1 MPHERKVGVLLAGGE
16 SRRFG
21 VPKAFSSYKGKA
33 MYQWALD
40 ALAPLVEKTVVI
52 SHPTLIGRFK
62 QECALPVLEDE
73 EKYRGLGPLAGI
85 YTAFKNCPGEWFYV
99 MPCDTP
105 LITSDVFAILE
116 KHLPVDAQGITSMI
130 MGRLQPL
137 ISIFHKDL
145 YPVMEQ
151 LLSQRILK
159 MSELMDHAEIMKL
172 ELSDHFS
179 DNQFVNVNTKTQ
191 LKSLENMNG

>member
-52 SHPTLIGRFK
+52 SHPTLIERFK

-73 EKYRGLGPLAGI
+73 EKYHGQHIGPPHLKYQNFSQHLILPLCILG
-85 YTAFKNCPGEWFYV
+85 FF
-99 MPCDTP
+99 
-105 LITSDVFAILE
+105 
-116 KHLPVDAQGITSMI
+116 
-130 MGRLQPL
+130 
-137 ISIFHKDL
+137 
-145 YPVMEQ
+145 
-151 LLSQRILK
+151 
-159 MSELMDHAEIMKL
+159 
-172 ELSDHFS
+172 
-179 DNQFVNVNTKTQ
+179 DNR
-191 LKSLENMNG
+191 E